1 PATVIDPENRILLWY
16 LPGVLTEHYR
26 TVILQAAAILS
37 PMVEANP
44 PTDDGSWRQQA
55 QYFRTP
61 RPGDEFTPGSV
72 AFSPGWFPQAHN
84 ESNSRPAVSVLLRKA
99 DSVGREWLEA
109 MVEPHIIISGMLHV
123 MHPQLYSC
131 GIASLQAL
139 RGDPSR
145 RVVLDIWS
153 NPFNALSI
161 MLNRR
166 SRLHQDQMSSKEW
179 YDMLLSVG
187 GDPHLVIRFP
197 TIPLVLPYKSGTIAT
212 FSGAR
217 LPHEVPESQAERV
230 CVAYYMRPNIHAWAR
245 VAMAGW

>member
-1 PATVIDPENRILLWY
+1 
-16 LPGVLTEHYR
+16 
-26 TVILQAAAILS
+26 
-37 PMVEANP
+37 MVEVNH
-44 PTDDGSWRQQA
+44 PTDDGPWRQQA

-61 RPGDEFTPGSV
+61 RAGDEFTPGSV
-72 AFSPGWFPQAHN
+72 AFSPGWFAQAHN
-84 ESNSRPAVSVLLRKA
+84 VLSVLLRKA

-123 MHPQLYSC
+123 MHPQLYSS

-139 RGDPSR
+139 RSDPSR
-145 RVVLDIWS
+145 AAVVNIWS
-153 NPFNALSI
+153 NPFNALSV

-166 SRLHQDQMSSKEW
+166 SRLHQDRMSSKEW

-187 GDPHLVIRFP
+187 GDPQLVIRFP
-197 TIPLVLPYKSGTIAT
+197 TIPLVLPYKTGTIAS

-245 VAMAGW
+245 VAIAGWRYLWD